1 MGKLALKL
9 LILNLHSY
17 LGEGTAAS
25 KPENLMS
32 LFLIKAVH
40 LRHTNSLALS
50 HFRQAT
56 LSYGQACYVEAIQH
70 YLAGLKLGAAQHH
83 YVYAD
88 LAKAYEMVGEW
99 DTALACLDIALR
111 LCPDSPTALRR
122 KARIIDEKA
131 CYDRLVCL
139 DDLRQPPPQEF
150 YKRLNF
156 DTGVPPQQC
165 VNSEIFSLTCY
176 PAISPHTVWS
186 ICQLIHRTYAELGEI
201 LGYYPLSTVPISIR
215 NTNGSTVSQRS
226 LPQWSS
232 GCYDGSIHLAY
243 CAAGEPVLGILY
255 ALLRHEWV
263 HLLVYHLTNGCCPV
277 WINEGLAQSIARPMF
292 QFEKFKLRQAIQ
304 TKQLLSPD
312 TLSKPFSQL
321 PTKYRK
327 LAYIQSAAIVEYIA
341 QQFGYSKI
349 RDLLR
354 QLSTG
359 MPTELAIK
367 QTFGLTLKDIP
378 FLNIL

>member
-1 MGKLALKL
+1 M
-9 LILNLHSY
+9 
-17 LGEGTAAS
+17 
-25 KPENLMS
+25 P
-32 LFLIKAVH
+32 FLIRAVH

-56 LSYGQACYVEAIQH
+56 LCYGQACYVDAIQH

-83 YVYAD
+83 YIYAD

-122 KARIIDEKA
+122 KTRILDEKA
-131 CYDRLVCL
+131 CYDSLVRP
-139 DDLRQPPPQEF
+139 DDLRQPPPKAFSE
-150 YKRLNF
+150 RLNF
-156 DTGVPPQQC
+156 DPTAPSQQY
-165 VNSEIFSLTCY
+165 VNSEIFSLTCH
-176 PAISPHTVWS
+176 ATMRLQTIWN

-201 LGYYPLSTVPISIR
+201 LGYYPLSPVPIFIN
-215 NTNGSTVSQRS
+215 NTNGTTASQRS
-226 LPQWSS
+226 LPQWAS
-232 GCYDGSIHLAY
+232 GCYDGRIHLVY

-255 ALLRHEWV
+255 SLLRHEWV
-263 HLLVYHLTNGCCPV
+263 HLLVYHLTNGRCPV

-292 QFEKFKLRQAIQ
+292 QFERFNLQQAVQ
-304 TKQLLSPD
+304 TQQLLPLD
-312 TLSKPFSQL
+312 ALSKPFSQL

-327 LAYIQSAAIVEYIA
+327 LAYIQSAAIVEYLV
-341 QQFGYSKI
+341 QQSGYSKI

-354 QLSTG
+354 QLRGGS
-359 MPTELAIK
+359 PVEPAIK

-378 FLNIL
+378 FLNIS